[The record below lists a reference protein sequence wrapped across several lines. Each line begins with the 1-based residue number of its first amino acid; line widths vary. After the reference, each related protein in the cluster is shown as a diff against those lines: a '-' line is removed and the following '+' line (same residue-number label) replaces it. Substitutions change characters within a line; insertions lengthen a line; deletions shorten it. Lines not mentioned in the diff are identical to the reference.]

1 MEKRRIL
8 WAIVF
13 GSMLAITGCGD
24 DASGNGGSAGSGGS
38 GGSAGAGGG
47 AGSGGS
53 AGSGGTS
60 GGGDAAV
67 VCAALC
73 GSCGTSTA
81 ECKSQCEDGFSES
94 EDLDFDACKDE
105 LNALSSCVDGANSC
119 LSFILECSAQYG
131 TWITC
136 VVDTGI

>member
-1 MEKRRIL
+1 MKKKRIL

-24 DASGNGGSAGSGGS
+24 DTNDGGS
-38 GGSAGAGGG
+38 GATGGDPGTGGDSGTGGTAGT
-47 AGSGGS
+47 GGS
-53 AGSGGTS
+53 T
-60 GGGDAAV
+60 GGGDAAAA
-67 VCAALC
+67 CAALC
-73 GSCGTSTA
+73 GSCGSSTA
-81 ECKSQCEDGFSES
+81 ECQSQCEEGFDEN
-94 EDLDFDACKDE
+94 EGLDFDACRDE

-119 LSFILECSAQYG
+119 LAFILECSAQYT